1 MDGEEFLK
9 VAQELAE
16 GPREAHR
23 RSAISRAYYA
33 AFHSVCE
40 VLRRNSI
47 NIPENPGG
55 HMVAIRCLDYSRDAN
70 LAQAGSKL
78 GTLHGNRRHADY
90 ELGKRLGTLQ
100 AALDIRLASQVI
112 NIVKQSPLR
121 SPDSVE
127 AANIRKMQQKLHEQG
142 QQGR

>member
-1 MDGEEFLK
+1 VDGEEFLK

-16 GPREAHR
+16 GPREAHQ

-78 GTLHGNRRHADY
+78 GTLRSSRRHADY
-90 ELGKRLGTLQ
+90 TLDRPLGRFQVGLGMGH
-100 AALDIRLASQVI
+100 AEQVI
-112 NIVKQSPLR
+112 KAVKASSLQSPG
-121 SPDSVE
+121 SVE
-127 AANIRKMQQKLHEQG
+127 AENIRKTLQSLHELP
-142 QQGR
+142 